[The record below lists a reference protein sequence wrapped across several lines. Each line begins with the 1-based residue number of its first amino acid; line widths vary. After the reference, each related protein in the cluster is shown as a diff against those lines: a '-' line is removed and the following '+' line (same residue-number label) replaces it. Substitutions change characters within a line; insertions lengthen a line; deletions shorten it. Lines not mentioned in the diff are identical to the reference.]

1 MNIPTETFTC
11 PQHLGGF
18 FVLRGHR
25 ICYLNHM
32 VTMNRKILDL
42 ALDGS
47 ETTGLALS
55 GSARA

>member
-1 MNIPTETFTC
+1 MNIPMEAFTC

-32 VTMNRKILDL
+32 GTLKVLDV
-42 ALDGS
+42 AFDGS